1 MSKFVSNHFHRILTN
16 LNSFKKGHFEKA
28 LSQTCYMLDN
38 VLTMNNVNSFLKT
51 FDSFDNKQIDIGL
64 EFLQFSLLSNEV
76 FIKDMS
82 VTSHKID
89 NFYSKDCALNYLN
102 NEDSFELKLKISST
116 ENSDTNYSNDEKP
129 LDELFQI
136 TTYDSP
142 EASYINEIYSFGGIV
157 VQENKEINNSYVSYS
172 VGTTANVVFIRDGY
186 CYVANVGDSL
196 AVLYKNGKAIK
207 LNTEHKPSIAKERE
221 RVINSGNQIVNN
233 RVSGRLNLTRAIG
246 DFVHKNNADLNYDQQ
261 AVICVPEIN
270 KFKITSDM
278 QFIIM
283 GCDGIWDCVE
293 TQKFCDFISRKLKEK
308 VSIPLILKELFSTII
323 SKSNEKKFGSDN
335 MTCLI
340 IEFDH

>member
-1 MSKFVSNHFHRILTN
+1 
-16 LNSFKKGHFEKA
+16 
-28 LSQTCYMLDN
+28 MLDN

-51 FDSFDNKQIDIGL
+51 FNSNDNIQKEFGL

-76 FIKDMS
+76 FINEMNA
-82 VTSHKID
+82 TSQEIN
-89 NFYSKDCALNYLN
+89 NFYSKDCALNNLN
-102 NEDSFELKLKISST
+102 HEDSFELKIKVSST

-129 LDELFQI
+129 VDELFKI

-142 EASYINEIYSFGGIV
+142 EVSYINEIYSFGGTV
-157 VQENKEINNSYVSYS
+157 VQENKEINNSYVSFS

-196 AVLYKNGKAIK
+196 AVLYKNGKAIR
-207 LNTEHKPSIAKERE
+207 LNTEHKPSVAKERE

-246 DFVHKNNADLNYDQQ
+246 DFIHKNNADLNFNQQ
-261 AVICVPEIN
+261 AVICLPEIN

-293 TQKFCDFISRKLKEK
+293 IQKFCDFISKKLKEK
-308 VSIPLILKELFSTII
+308 VSIPMILKELFSTII
-323 SKSNEKKFGSDN
+323 SKSNERKFGSDN
-335 MTCLI
+335 MTCMI

>member
-1 MSKFVSNHFHRILTN
+1 
-16 LNSFKKGHFEKA
+16 
-28 LSQTCYMLDN
+28 MLDN

-51 FDSFDNKQIDIGL
+51 FNSNDNIQKEFGL

-76 FIKDMS
+76 FINEMNA
-82 VTSHKID
+82 TSQEIN
-89 NFYSKDCALNYLN
+89 NFYSKDCALNNLN
-102 NEDSFELKLKISST
+102 HEDSFELKIKVSST

-129 LDELFQI
+129 VDELFKI

-142 EASYINEIYSFGGIV
+142 EVSYINEIYSFGGTV
-157 VQENKEINNSYVSYS
+157 VQENKEINNSYVSFS

-196 AVLYKNGKAIK
+196 AVLYKNGKAIR
-207 LNTEHKPSIAKERE
+207 LNTEHKPSVAKERE

-246 DFVHKNNADLNYDQQ
+246 DFIHKNNADLNFNQQ
-261 AVICVPEIN
+261 AVICLPEIN

-293 TQKFCDFISRKLKEK
+293 IQKFCDFISKKLKEK
-308 VSIPLILKELFSTII
+308 VSIPMILKELFSSII
-323 SKSNEKKFGSDN
+323 SKSNERKFGSDN
-335 MTCLI
+335 MTCMI

>member
-1 MSKFVSNHFHRILTN
+1 
-16 LNSFKKGHFEKA
+16 
-28 LSQTCYMLDN
+28 MLDN

-51 FDSFDNKQIDIGL
+51 FNSNDNIQKEFGL

-76 FIKDMS
+76 FINEMNA
-82 VTSHKID
+82 TSQEIN
-89 NFYSKDCALNYLN
+89 NFYSKDCALNNLN
-102 NEDSFELKLKISST
+102 HEDSFELKIKVSST

-129 LDELFQI
+129 VDELFKI

-142 EASYINEIYSFGGIV
+142 EVSYINEIYSFGGTV
-157 VQENKEINNSYVSYS
+157 VQENKEINNSYVSFS

-196 AVLYKNGKAIK
+196 AVLYKNGKAIR
-207 LNTEHKPSIAKERE
+207 LNTEHKPSVAKERE

-246 DFVHKNNADLNYDQQ
+246 DFIHKNNADLNFNQQ
-261 AVICVPEIN
+261 AVICLPEIN

-293 TQKFCDFISRKLKEK
+293 IQKFCDFISKKLKEK

-323 SKSNEKKFGSDN
+323 SKSNERKFGSDN
-335 MTCLI
+335 MTCMI

>member
-1 MSKFVSNHFHRILTN
+1 MK
-16 LNSFKKGHFEKA
+16 SFRLGHYEQA

-51 FDSFDNKQIDIGL
+51 FNSNDNIQKEFGL

-76 FIKDMS
+76 FINEMNA
-82 VTSHKID
+82 TSQEIN
-89 NFYSKDCALNYLN
+89 NFYSKDCALNNLN
-102 NEDSFELKLKISST
+102 HEDSFELKIKVSST

-129 LDELFQI
+129 VDELFKI

-142 EASYINEIYSFGGIV
+142 EVSYINEIYSFGGTV
-157 VQENKEINNSYVSYS
+157 VQENKEINNSYVSFS

-196 AVLYKNGKAIK
+196 AVLYKNGKAIR
-207 LNTEHKPSIAKERE
+207 LNTEHKPSVAKERE

-246 DFVHKNNADLNYDQQ
+246 DFIHKNNADLNFNQQ
-261 AVICVPEIN
+261 AVICLPEIN

-293 TQKFCDFISRKLKEK
+293 IQKFCDFISKKLKEK
-308 VSIPLILKELFSTII
+308 VSIPMILKELFSTII
-323 SKSNEKKFGSDN
+323 SKSNERKFGSDN
-335 MTCLI
+335 MTCMI